1 MSENEERYSQGLDP
15 TKDSRDPFGSQ
26 QEDAFADGEGDVQKG
41 RKRAHDYGEYDNPIG
56 LTQAF
61 APVSFSGSGDAA
73 DTWGR
78 GWSNENHG
86 DSDGWDQIVPDDDTP
101 DDWREPDDGEFSQ
114 EDEDARRRARKHREH
129 HTIVEYDDLV
139 EGDYEHAAASSKFNE
154 SAAAAL
160 AAEKA
165 ARAQGADA
173 YAAAKAAAAA
183 GDAADE
189 AAAGKTADE
198 PVAYETSGEDFPD
211 AVDSLEPADK
221 PPVLFDEPKKG
232 KVRGKAGRGKHSSGM
247 KELSVHERK
256 SRKTRK
262 TLTIIIVLLIVILLA
277 LGYFVFHL
285 VSTSQTVAEQQT
297 QSSATSSH
305 SLDTDTSKDANTIT
319 SKKTDVPDLASVLDK
334 TQDEAVAA
342 LGHGAQV
349 RDSRDVND
357 EGSAIK
363 KSVTVPLT
371 DEPADSKTGTPS
383 VYLGLNEEGRVI
395 QAGYST
401 STSALGYGAFSFVD
415 MVQNNHVIER
425 TLQDANVMVS
435 EGAAVLPSDKA
446 QYSTYASDGT
456 TLTRER
462 YSFSGDVTVNGAPC
476 TWSAVLSYDYANANL
491 TGNLADTVRVIY
503 IYVTKA

>member
-1 MSENEERYSQGLDP
+1 MNENEEGFSQNPDSPESDRDLKRDRAFSDLEQDDSAFPGAEASSYSRIHGY
-15 TKDSRDPFGSQ
+15 S
-26 QEDAFADGEGDVQKG
+26 
-41 RKRAHDYGEYDNPIG
+41 EYDNPIG
-56 LTQAF
+56 LTEAF
-61 APVSFSGSGDAA
+61 APVSFSGSGDA
-73 DTWGR
+73 DDVWGR

-86 DSDGWDQIVPDDDTP
+86 ESNGWDQIIPDDDTP

-114 EDEDARRRARKHREH
+114 EDEAQHRHAGIRRERHR
-129 HTIVEYDDLV
+129 IVEYDDL
-139 EGDYEHAAASSKFNE
+139 GDNERDLDEANSEFNE
-154 SAAAAL
+154 GAAAAL

-165 ARAQGADA
+165 ALAEGADA
-173 YAAAKAAAAA
+173 YAAAKAASAA
-183 GDAADE
+183 GGISGDVEGYA
-189 AAAGKTADE
+189 
-198 PVAYETSGEDFPD
+198 PSGEDFPD

-221 PPVLFDEPKKG
+221 PPVLFDEPKKE
-232 KVRGKAGRGKHSSGM
+232 KVRGKAGRGKHASGM

-256 SRKTRK
+256 SRKMRK
-262 TLTIIIVLLIVILLA
+262 TLIAVIVLLVIILCA
-277 LGYFVFHL
+277 LGYFIFHL
-285 VSTSQTVAEQQT
+285 VTTSQTVAEQQT
-297 QSSATSSH
+297 QVNASSSR
-305 SLDTDTSKDANTIT
+305 SLESETSKDVNTIT
-319 SKKTDVPDLASVLDK
+319 SKKTDVPDLASILGK
-334 TQDEAVAA
+334 TQDEAVSA

-357 EGSAIK
+357 EGSVIK

-383 VYLGLNEEGRVI
+383 VYLGLDEDGEVV

-415 MVQNNHVIER
+415 MIQNNHVIER
-425 TLQDANVMVS
+425 TLQDANVMVD
-435 EGAAVLPSDKA
+435 EGAAVLPSDKSE
-446 QYSTYASDGT
+446 YSTYASDGT

-462 YSFSGDVTVNGAPC
+462 YSFSGDVTVDGMPC